1 MKSNNIIEKH
11 FSELRRNDEF
21 DARNEMTYLDESI
34 DEYENIIVL
43 IRNWEI
49 DDEIAND
56 VFPGIDR
63 NRKRCK
69 LVMLEMSWNLV
80 LKTKIAYRNIFL
92 DVYMNIREIVIV

>member
-43 IRNWEI
+43 IRN
-49 DDEIAND
+49 
-56 VFPGIDR
+56 
-63 NRKRCK
+63 
-69 LVMLEMSWNLV
+69 
-80 LKTKIAYRNIFL
+80 
-92 DVYMNIREIVIV
+92 